1 MGINKLTGIICFIV
15 AFALSSCTSC
25 GGDENE
31 NASVSREV
39 YDELQQKYD
48 MLKESVEGTLSANEE
63 ARMELNR
70 IMVELNTISG
80 RTINLQKNVENGTGR
95 DNRTT
100 AEQIS
105 ESIAEIK
112 KRLNAVPTQKA
123 DKQTLAL
130 VKNLQQTI
138 ALNEQEISR
147 LNAVIEDKNQQISTL
162 DNELS
167 ETNEQLRQALG
178 EMKRAEM
185 DSWISMGDE
194 LLSTADLLPNVKGHG
209 NMKEIKKAKLTILI
223 RAKGAYNQA
232 YQLGSVEAVSKIKIA
247 EEKYQEAY
255 NR

>member
-1 MGINKLTGIICFIV
+1 MDTYKLIGIISLVGMMGLC
-15 AFALSSCTSC
+15 ACTSC
-25 GGDENE
+25 GGNENE
-31 NASVSREV
+31 KPSVSREV
-39 YDELQQKYD
+39 YDDLQQKYD

-63 ARMELNR
+63 ARVELNR

-80 RTINLQKNVENGTGR
+80 RTISLQKNVESGTGR

-105 ESIAEIK
+105 EAIADIK
-112 KRLNAVPTQKA
+112 RRLNAVPTQKA

-138 ALNEQEISR
+138 ALNEQEINR
-147 LNAVIEDKNQQISTL
+147 LNEVIEDKNQQISTL

-167 ETNEQLRQALG
+167 ETNEQLRQALS

-209 NMKEIKKAKLTILI
+209 NMKEIKKAKLTILL

-232 YQLGSVEAVSKIKIA
+232 YQLGCAEAVSKIKIA